1 MIVCFTTEVADLTMR
16 IGQFFYKEIKMSDI
30 LFKTEDYVFSYRV
43 GGLLIHDG
51 KVLMQKAVD
60 DDGYA
65 FVGGHVAFGETT
77 AETIVRE
84 FKEEIGADIKVER
97 LFMVNENFFTW
108 GNRPCQ
114 QINLYYFVSL
124 KDETQIPLDR
134 NFKALDELGN
144 ERIELDMCWIP
155 IKEIPNKNIYPPKA
169 KEYIVNIPNEIVYFV
184 YKE

>member
-1 MIVCFTTEVADLTMR
+1 MA
-16 IGQFFYKEIKMSDI
+16 DI
-30 LFKTEDYVFSYRV
+30 LFKTDDYVFSYRV

-51 KVLMQKAVD
+51 KVLMQKAAG

-65 FVGGHVAFGETT
+65 FIGGHVAFGETT

-97 LFMVNENFFTW
+97 LFMVNENFFPW

-114 QINLYYFVSL
+114 QISLYYLVSL
-124 KDETQIPLDR
+124 IDETQIPLTK
-134 NFKALDELGN
+134 NFKALDKLGN
-144 ERIELDMCWIP
+144 ERIELDMCWIHLED
-155 IKEIPNKNIYPPKA
+155 IKNKNIYPPQA
-169 KEYIVNIPNEIVYFV
+169 KEYIVNIPNEIAYFV